1 VFNSLIEQV
10 FENLPQGLIAR
21 SKTMNAAIRLNRRG
35 RLARTFVVLSL
46 AIVAASLFGAKVGAA
61 DAVASTGAG
70 AGVAYVEV
78 VVAPGESV
86 WALASR
92 MADDGDVR
100 SLVDQI
106 VSVNSLSSGSVSAG
120 QKLRVPLK

>member
-1 VFNSLIEQV
+1 
-10 FENLPQGLIAR
+10 
-21 SKTMNAAIRLNRRG
+21 
-35 RLARTFVVLSL
+35 
-46 AIVAASLFGAKVGAA
+46 
-61 DAVASTGAG
+61 
-70 AGVAYVEV
+70 
-78 VVAPGESV
+78 
-86 WALASR
+86 

>member
-1 VFNSLIEQV
+1 
-10 FENLPQGLIAR
+10 
-21 SKTMNAAIRLNRRG
+21 MNAAIRLNRRG

-46 AIVAASLFGAKVGAA
+46 AIVAASLFGATVGAA

-86 WALASR
+86 WSLASR